1 MPIIHVLRDD
11 RSLWLLTALLLACAC
26 SAEKERPRPAVL
38 PRSGM
43 EADAGASS
51 RPRVPPVRQ
60 PPGEAVS
67 DAVDAPDAGPPGEA
81 AADAGADP
89 DGADSG
95 VFAGSTPGD
104 CDVTAPTRC
113 SDPPLR
119 YADVESIFMQRCTS
133 CHGGSDGRWPL
144 TTYQHVADWYAEIR
158 GQMLSCSMPP
168 ASSGLSMPRAE
179 RERILLWIRCGFP
192 R

>member
-1 MPIIHVLRDD
+1 MFSTTIHHDARPFA
-11 RSLWLLTALLLACAC
+11 LLTALLVCAC
-26 SAEKERPRPAVL
+26 SKAEHRPHPEL
-38 PRSGM
+38 PGPGM
-43 EADAGASS
+43 EADAGAAS
-51 RPRVPPVRQ
+51 RPDVPPVRRS
-60 PPGEAVS
+60 PSEAPS
-67 DAVDAPDAGPPGEA
+67 TAAVDPADAGAPGEA
-81 AADAGADP
+81 AADAGEDP

-95 VFAGSTPGD
+95 VLAGSTFGD
-104 CDVTAPTRC
+104 CDITAPTRC

-119 YADVESIFMQRCTS
+119 YADVEPIFMQRCTS
-133 CHGGSDGRWPL
+133 CHGGMDGRWPL

-168 ASSGLSMPRAE
+168 SSSGLSMPRAE